1 MASFSARI
9 GQEVNRTRERLP
21 VTVIAGFLG
30 SGKTTLVNHILA
42 NSAGLK
48 TAVIVNEIGEIGI
61 DGDLI
66 IATDNDM
73 VELSNGCICCSINND
88 LVETI
93 FRVLERRD
101 AIDYLVVETTGLADP
116 LPVVLTFLRTEF
128 RNIVRVDSIV
138 TVADAECFSLDLFD
152 SPAARNQLRYGDT
165 ILLNKSD
172 LASAARLADVE
183 EKIRAV
189 RDRAR
194 IIRTT
199 RCGVPLPLILSLGL
213 FESEH
218 VLVDGCADHGH
229 EHAGHLQADGFEA
242 ISFQIDRPFAV
253 QKFQQFLEQLP
264 PEIFRGKGLLWLDP
278 GDKSY
283 IFHLVGQ
290 RFTLDESPLPSAAR
304 NKLVLIGRNLDKEYL
319 KRQLEACV
327 ALETRGTVA
336 DQQQT
341 DFYATD
347 SG

>member
-1 MASFSARI
+1 MASFSATSE
-9 GQEVNRTRERLP
+9 QEVNRARERLP

-42 NSAGLK
+42 NNAGLK
-48 TAVIVNEIGEIGI
+48 AAVIVNEIGEIGI

-66 IATDNDM
+66 VATENDM

-93 FRVLERRD
+93 FRVLERKH

-116 LPVVLTFLRTEF
+116 LPVVLTFLRSEF
-128 RNIVRVDSIV
+128 RDIVRVDSIV
-138 TVADAECFSLDLFD
+138 TVADAECFSLDLFE

-183 EKIRAV
+183 GKIRTV
-189 RDRAR
+189 RDKAR
-194 IIRTT
+194 IIQTT
-199 RCGVPLPLILSLGL
+199 RCGVPLALILSVGL
-213 FESEH
+213 FGSEH
-218 VLVDGCADHGH
+218 LLADGCADHEH
-229 EHAGHLQADGFEA
+229 EHASHLQDDGFEA

-264 PEIFRGKGLLWLDP
+264 PDIFRGKGLLWLDAS
-278 GDKSY
+278 DKRY

-290 RFTLDESPLPSAAR
+290 RFTLDESPSFAALQ
-304 NKLVLIGRNLDKEYL
+304 NKLVLIGRNLDHDHL
-319 KRQLEACV
+319 KRQIEGCV
-327 ALETRGTVA
+327 ASDTR
-336 DQQQT
+336 
-341 DFYATD
+341 
-347 SG
+347 

>member
-1 MASFSARI
+1 MASFSATS
-9 GQEVNRTRERLP
+9 GPDRTEANERLP

-30 SGKTTLVNHILA
+30 SGKTTLVNHILG

-48 TAVIVNEIGEIGI
+48 AAVIVNEIGEIGI

-66 IATDNDM
+66 IATENDM

-93 FRVLERRD
+93 FRVLERKD

-116 LPVVLTFLRTEF
+116 LPVVLTFLRSEF
-128 RNIVRVDSIV
+128 RDIVRVDSIV

-172 LASAARLADVE
+172 LASAAQLSDVE
-183 EKIRAV
+183 EKIRTV

-199 RCGVPLPLILSLGL
+199 RCGVPLALILSIGL

-218 VLVDGCADHGH
+218 LLADGCADHDH
-229 EHAGHLQADGFEA
+229 EHASHLQDDGFEA

-264 PEIFRGKGLLWLDP
+264 PNVFRGKGLLWLDASE
-278 GDKSY
+278 KRY

-290 RFTLDESPLPSAAR
+290 RFTLDESSSFAALQ
-304 NKLVLIGRNLDKEYL
+304 NKLVLIGRNLDRDQLRY
-319 KRQLEACV
+319 QLEACCI
-327 ALETRGTVA
+327 
-336 DQQQT
+336 
-341 DFYATD
+341 
-347 SG
+347 